1 MNNLYD
7 HKTADKYTYIPEI
20 WTHCG
25 HKKLKTSWK
34 YGQNVTQELYTKI
47 YLAIVESNLEL

>member
-1 MNNLYD
+1 MTTKLQTNILISQ
-7 HKTADKYTYIPEI
+7 KY
-20 WTHCG
+20 G
-25 HKKLKTSWK
+25 HIVAIKKLKKSWK